1 MNTPTT
7 HPNTRTVLR
16 VVLGATALLTVLIT
30 AFAWPASEVAPRDLP
45 VAVAGPPEA
54 VAGLGQGAS
63 ALGED
68 ALDLS
73 MKDDRAAVVTAIED
87 RDAAGGF
94 VLGPD
99 GVEVLTASAGSPAIA
114 QLLAEVAGHLSTA
127 NPNAGP
133 VTTTDVVPL
142 PADDP
147 RGLTFN
153 AGALPLVLG
162 GLATGVLGALLLR
175 SRRSGLAAILGVA
188 GAGGLAMAAVLQGWL
203 GALEGSYLA
212 NAGVIALGIAA
223 IGLPVLGLHRLLG
236 RPGIPL
242 AAAVFLLLGNP
253 LSGVTSSPYLL
264 PDGWS
269 TLGQLL
275 PPGAVGTALR
285 STSFFDGAGSGVSLL
300 VLAGW
305 ALFGAVLLLVPG
317 RSDAE
322 PEPAREPEREPDV
335 VTAPTA

>member
-1 MNTPTT
+1 MTT
-7 HPNTRTVLR
+7 TSTHHTHTVLR
-16 VVLGATALLTVLIT
+16 VVLGATALLTVLIC

-45 VAVAGPPEA
+45 VAAAGPPEA
-54 VAGLGQGAS
+54 VAGLDQGAS

-68 ALDLS
+68 ALDLAVE
-73 MKDDRAAVVTAIED
+73 DDRAAVVTAIEN

-94 VLGPD
+94 VFGPE
-99 GVEVLTASAGSPAIA
+99 GVEVLTASAGSPATA
-114 QLLAEVAGHLSTA
+114 QLLNDLAGHLSTA
-127 NPNAGP
+127 NPDAGP

-153 AGALPLVLG
+153 AGAFPLVLG
-162 GLATGVLGALLLR
+162 GLAAGVLVALMVR
-175 SRRSGLAAILGVA
+175 SRRSGLAAVLGIA
-188 GAGGLAMAAVLQGWL
+188 GGGGLAMAAVLQGWL
-203 GALEGSYLA
+203 GALDGSYLA

-236 RPGIPL
+236 APGIPL

-253 LSGVTSSPYLL
+253 LSGITSSPDLL
-264 PDGWS
+264 PGGWS

-285 STSFFDGAGSGVSLL
+285 STSFFDGAGAGVSLL

-305 ALFGAVLLLVPG
+305 ALVGTVLLLLPG
-317 RSDAE
+317 RTDAAE
-322 PEPAREPEREPDV
+322 DQPAVSEEVRSPMP
-335 VTAPTA
+335 A

>member
-1 MNTPTT
+1 MNTPST
-7 HPNTRTVLR
+7 HHTRTVMR

-54 VAGLGQGAS
+54 VTGLGQGAT

-68 ALDLS
+68 ALEIAVE
-73 MKDDRAAVVTAIED
+73 DDRAAVVAAIEE

-94 VLGPD
+94 VLGPE
-99 GVEVLTASAGSPAIA
+99 GVEVLTASAGSPATA
-114 QLLAEVAGHLSTA
+114 QLLTDLASHLAAA
-127 NPNAGP
+127 NPDAGP

-153 AGALPLVLG
+153 SGALPLVLG
-162 GLATGVLGALLLR
+162 GLAAGVLAALLLR
-175 SRRSGLAAILGVA
+175 TRRSGLAAILGIA

-223 IGLPVLGLHRLLG
+223 LGLPVLGLHRLLG

-285 STSFFDGAGSGVSLL
+285 STSFFDGAGAGVSLL

-305 ALFGAVLLLVPG
+305 ALVGAVLLLVPG
-317 RSDAE
+317 RRASAE
-322 PEPAREPEREPDV
+322 EDPTTPEEVRSPMPAM
-335 VTAPTA
+335 

>member
-1 MNTPTT
+1 MTT
-7 HPNTRTVLR
+7 TSTHHSRTVLR
-16 VVLGATALLTVLIT
+16 LVLGTTALLTVLIT
-30 AFAWPASEVAPRDLP
+30 AFAWPASEVAPRNLP
-45 VAVAGPPEA
+45 VAVTGPPEA
-54 VAGLGQGAS
+54 VAGLGQGAT

-68 ALDLS
+68 ALDITVEN
-73 MKDDRAAVVTAIED
+73 DRAAVVAAIED

-94 VLGPD
+94 ALGPE
-99 GVEVLTASAGSPAIA
+99 GVEVLTASAGSPAVA
-114 QLLAEVAGHLSTA
+114 QLLTELAGHLSAA
-127 NPNAGP
+127 NPDAGP

-147 RGLTFN
+147 RGLAFN
-153 AGALPLVLG
+153 SGALPLVLG
-162 GLATGVLGALLLR
+162 GLATGVLAALLLR
-175 SRRSGLAAILGVA
+175 SRRSGLAAILGIA

-236 RPGIPL
+236 RAGIPL

-285 STSFFDGAGSGVSLL
+285 STSFFDGAGAGVSLL
-300 VLAGW
+300 VLTGW
-305 ALFGAVLLLVPG
+305 ALVGAVLLLLPG
-317 RSDAE
+317 RSGAASEPQRDA
-322 PEPAREPEREPDV
+322 DL
-335 VTAPTA
+335 VTATTA